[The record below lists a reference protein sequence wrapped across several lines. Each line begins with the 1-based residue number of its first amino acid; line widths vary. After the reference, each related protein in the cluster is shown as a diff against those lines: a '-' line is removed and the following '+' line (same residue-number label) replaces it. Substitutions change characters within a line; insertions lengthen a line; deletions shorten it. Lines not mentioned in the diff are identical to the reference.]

1 MWICWEA
8 MLTMAHSLWSLHS
21 RLVKCLSGAISSE
34 YRIRPDWQDMVVLAT
49 GFTNRDSVYN
59 FLQWPPAFTGTRPVD
74 HSLLLGKITCV
85 YIWWWFT
92 ARGSG
97 RKTGPQQERFVW
109 PPAPSAPE
117 WHTDRG
123 SISIMSSSQSWWAVW
138 SSWGC
143 LPFRLVGGGGR
154 CW

>member
-8 MLTMAHSLWSLHS
+8 MLTMAHSLRSLDS

-34 YRIRPDWQDMVVLAT
+34 YRIRPDWQDIMLLLAT
-49 GFTNRDSVYN
+49 GPTNWDPVYN
-59 FLQWPPAFTGTRPVD
+59 LLQWPLAFRPVD
-74 HSLLLGKITCV
+74 HSLLLWKIACV
-85 YIWWWFT
+85 YMKMIHGE
-92 ARGSG
+92 RIE
-97 RKTGPQQERFVW
+97 KENCPQQERFVW
-109 PPAPSAPE
+109 PPAPRTQE

-143 LPFRLVGGGGR
+143 LPFQLVGGGGR

>member
-8 MLTMAHSLWSLHS
+8 MLTMAHSLWSLDS

-34 YRIRPDWQDMVVLAT
+34 YRIRPDWQDVVLLAT
-49 GFTNRDSVYN
+49 GFTNRNSVYN
-59 FLQWPPAFTGTRPVD
+59 FLQWPFAFTCKRPVA
-74 HSLLLGKITCV
+74 HSLLLWKIACV
-85 YIWWWFT
+85 YMMMIHGERF
-92 ARGSG
+92 GKESC
-97 RKTGPQQERFVW
+97 PQQERFVR
-109 PPAPSAPE
+109 PPAPSTKE
-117 WHTDRG
+117 RHTDRG